1 MVRVKEL
8 VIVVRRVVYSIEY
21 YQESIVGFQCQLLSG
36 LCLRRTMSFLYLS
49 VLIVTRVDG
58 GRDVMLLL
66 CAFLS
71 EGHYKHRCFI
81 ATRLVDSDC
90 YLVELRR

>member
-1 MVRVKEL
+1 VVRVKEL
-8 VIVVRRVVYSIEY
+8 VIVVRRVVYSIEHY
-21 YQESIVGFQCQLLSG
+21 RKSIVGFQYQLLYG
-36 LCLRRTMSFLYLS
+36 LCLRRTMNFLYLF
-49 VLIVTRVDG
+49 VLIATRVDG
-58 GRDVMLLL
+58 ERDVMLLL